1 MYLKTIKTNILTY
14 FYQVALQK
22 PANFNDL
29 EDVEKTIRVLESISN
44 ELSNKREDAEKLT
57 DSSATS
63 RSIRSGIEK
72 ISISAP
78 KRVRFLKERLD
89 RIELFRSDLNSAE
102 EFCRE
107 AETFLEEAK
116 SRNDAASKQVFSSTQ
131 IKCFYFN

>member
-1 MYLKTIKTNILTY
+1 M
-14 FYQVALQK
+14 
-22 PANFNDL
+22 
-29 EDVEKTIRVLESISN
+29 
-44 ELSNKREDAEKLT
+44 T

-72 ISISAP
+72 ISLSAP

-89 RIELFRSDLNSAE
+89 RIELFRSDLNCAE

-131 IKCFYFN
+131 MFLLQLTKLLPSTSIPSVVNLFFKLSN